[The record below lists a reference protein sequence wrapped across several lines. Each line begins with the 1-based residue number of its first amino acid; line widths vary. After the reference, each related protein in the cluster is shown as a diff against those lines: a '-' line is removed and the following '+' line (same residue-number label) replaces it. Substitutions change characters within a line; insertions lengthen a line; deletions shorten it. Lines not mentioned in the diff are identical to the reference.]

1 MTTEQIRGGGSM
13 TVPQM
18 IIPQIIY
25 LDFDG
30 AETQYKNSVLG
41 LNIDVTV
48 EDSGLSPERIA
59 TITSL
64 LNEHYVDQN
73 VVFVTE
79 RPESGDYSTVFI
91 GKTSDFD
98 KYGNFSGLA
107 ETVDSGNKIKNDD
120 AFVNMEATAGNETI
134 VATIIHELEHILL
147 GHRHAGN
154 GIEAYAWVHSVTVSS
169 GVTSTALKLGT
180 AEEENDTQILDVY
193 GIVSSTT
200 VNSSGRLNVASGG
213 VAIDT
218 TVNDNGYVHM
228 TGGTGSGTEIL
239 SGGIMFAES
248 ASVVTNTII
257 QYGGS
262 AIIAGKADGVDVGR
276 SGYLLVSSGGLIK
289 NTEVAIY
296 GYNEILSGGTAS
308 STIIN
313 GSVENGGGYYPTS
326 QKVQSGGSTCD
337 VTINYGGRLY
347 VSGGY
352 ARDVFINSGGSALL
366 NKGSANGIHVYSS
379 GSLLISSAANL
390 SDISVESGGFIDLA
404 LQASVKNLDIA
415 SGGSFNFAIGSAT
428 SFDYTSG
435 GIVFHQ
441 GSQLSD
447 MVISKGQGYTV
458 TSGGNVANLTLASG
472 GKLTLRNGVSGSN
485 ISVESGGRL
494 SLEVNGKANCVLS
507 GTNESGA
514 FRVSD
519 GRVSNFTIFSGC
531 SLLLTQSGVADNV
544 IISSGGY
551 LVVQRGCSA
560 LNVSQLAGGIINAYV
575 YSGDTATVIRGTNSN
590 GVFSLSNGIASNFI
604 VNRGQLYVYSG
615 GQAVQLELKNTGRAY
630 IYGIVNSAEISRNG
644 YLYVFSG
651 ATAYN
656 TELQSNGYL
665 YAYSGSVLSD
675 THINYGGRLVI
686 SSSGTASGTH
696 IQSWGSMRVSN
707 GGRSYDDAVYSN
719 GYMYVSSGGS
729 AIRTQVHSYGYVY
742 VSSGGSAI
750 QTQVHS
756 NGYMYAYNGFL
767 TDISV
772 LNGGRAYAYS
782 GTQLTGAVANSGG
795 YLYINAGCTASD
807 IEIQQGGSFC
817 FGVGNGTDIKYQWN
831 GNSYAL
837 GNYLSGMEISCG
849 MGFAVSSG
857 GSMNDIVIA
866 SGGMLNV
873 QNGGVANNIVQEKD
887 GGISVYIRGGD
898 STTRISGTNTRGTF
912 ELSNGVASGFDVISG
927 TQSIQSGGKAVDTL
941 VSRSGFQYVS
951 SGASASRT
959 ILENGMQYI
968 MCGAEVTGTVVSSGA
983 RQMLAPY
990 SYWGTESTVITAISD
1005 TEVKAGGYQYL
1016 HLNSYYYGSNRNF
1029 IYNINRTNVESGGRL
1044 LLYSL
1049 ANDGDS
1055 CETDVIFSDLSI
1067 QCGGTGSFIN
1077 LAENVS
1083 ISVTGELYIAGS
1095 LEVFGKTDL
1104 SQAAVTLDFT
1114 KHNSADSAFIND
1126 LRNITEVASWT
1137 ISVSAEQA
1145 DGVYNIA
1152 GYADAFTR
1160 SVNLV
1165 VDGQNTDSTLNVA
1178 DAVIRDFVS
1187 YTLIAEDSQLR
1198 LSVNREANA
1207 GLSELAV
1214 SASGTAGEKID
1225 FSWHISNTGKKD
1237 IAGYTEKIY
1246 LVNADDHSQRM
1257 LLKTIVHPETE
1268 ILSSG
1273 SGTDHNFSMVWGDN
1287 MGYEKNIFMVS
1298 LETASGIRD
1307 IIEEDNTVLS
1317 SEVIAFER
1325 QLFITGL
1332 QDTITEKSG
1341 RIRTVLKRT
1350 GTPDQAETVRIAL
1363 SGNPELF
1370 TAPALVSF
1378 AAGESEKVVYF
1389 EVGDNADY
1397 QGSQTL
1403 QITASADGYSSY
1415 MQSITLLDDEKPAL
1429 SFELAADEVSEGE
1442 SWDAFGKIT
1451 LSHALGHDLKIKLS
1465 YDKTQF
1471 ADIPDYVIINAG
1483 ETEAGFGLTAKD
1495 DKVSEIDKTF
1505 NLTASAD
1512 GVESATASILLKD
1525 NDVPGISFS
1534 INKSIVAE
1542 NSGAYALIG
1551 TITRTDDTTNYVK
1564 VKFSDENNSG
1574 LILPSMVTLGTG
1586 EKSVNFYIGLKDNIL
1601 RDGDRNASVKASIYI
1616 DSCGCTV
1623 LPVSGET
1630 QVDFTILDDDGEA
1643 LGISLNKSNVMENTV
1658 RAAKL
1663 TITRNTIG
1671 GDALTVNLGVSGS
1684 SLLKL
1689 PETVQF
1695 AEGETSV
1702 TIDVDTLTDGLN
1714 TGNQL
1719 ATITA
1724 TATGY
1729 AGAVGY
1735 LNISDA
1741 DLPDL
1746 AVSDIAVSG
1755 NAYAGTQTLVNMTI
1769 VNNGFQEC
1777 ADGVYVKLTLSDGT
1791 ELGSYKISGP
1801 FVVGESKQVGFY
1813 VNLPEVTGS
1822 KTITAVIDP
1831 GNMVQELDDSNN
1843 RAVSQAFDIKLD
1855 YLVTVETTPEILY
1868 RKGVITITGKTQK
1881 LDAAAV
1887 GNLPLEVL
1895 LKGPYGEKL
1904 LKTTSDADGN
1914 YTLRVDT
1921 TDLYAGSYSVYA
1933 GNLGSYGNAQDK
1945 IEIAGLKVNQTQAF
1959 VWDIEDKT
1967 SVSGSFIIS
1976 NLSNAA
1982 LSGVTVKAVN
1992 APGNFQFTVDEAA
2005 ILDANGKLTINYTVT
2020 ADGTT
2025 EDGGYTLTRGYQKI
2039 DFVVE
2044 TVEGVSAE
2052 FSGYFYS
2059 NPQEAILTLSE
2070 TSVSKTLYSGGEY
2083 YYEYTITNTGYG
2095 DSGIITINMPDTELM
2110 KLISSPTIENLA
2122 YGESATVTFKVVPAN
2137 AELNVPYTGSIGINA
2152 ENADGAAYKFDY
2164 TFVSSNKGNISI
2176 SLSDENTLYCSDKPM
2191 LAGATVKVYNAYTN
2205 QLVTSGLS
2213 DENGNVVF
2221 SDLAEGK
2228 YIIKYSAEGHD
2239 NAQEV
2244 VTVRSGETLE
2254 LDTMLNYSGVTYTW
2268 NVRKVELTDTY
2279 EIVLSTEF
2287 QTNVPAPVV
2296 TITGPTE
2303 IPELAWGESQLMT
2316 FTVTNHGLIAA
2327 NDFTLNLP
2335 ELQMGYKWEVLNDQ
2349 PITIAPNSAQS
2360 FNVLLRHGVEQTEND
2375 EIDWSVFDEKWQ
2387 YDENGDA
2394 ISWTMQFAGQDLCKI
2409 NKDGSYACLNEDG
2422 LYESYDID
2430 GNLTTVTMYEHENSY
2445 TYNSSGQLMNISSAE
2460 ASYSFLYNE
2469 QGVLV
2474 SIRNDKTGKSIFTQE
2489 TMQISSGS
2497 GLKNEL
2503 DIAAMKNNVTL
2514 YLYSEGKWLEIND
2527 GDLASANI
2535 TNDDTISVVVHGF
2548 MSEINDLSSWTTNIA
2563 ESIVGTNE
2571 NAKVIGV
2578 DWSSWASWTTIL
2590 TQLMDLINESSTI
2603 GFITDETNDLLS
2615 NYAGFAPRYIS
2626 AVAYQAAEYLAGYN
2640 VENIIGHSY
2649 GAHIGGLLG
2658 SRLKNVDTMIGIDP
2672 ANVVTIEFLPQFF
2685 TNITGY
2691 NPHGIT
2697 DLWGCNVSASYVET
2711 YKTSTFL
2718 GFTTH
2723 TYGNYNYLLAESGN
2737 YDISSSI
2744 LNSCAKKLSELTAKM
2759 LLRGAATPI
2768 SWLSN
2773 IISAYQIGSRIAKD
2787 VANHSIGQNWIAEQI
2802 KKNGTVAKWYNEFI
2816 DSASSKEWLGIINRN
2831 NDDLECVTL
2840 DGENNQKWN
2849 GYSVSDEDW
2858 ENVVT
2863 EHAKYVDFSVQTED
2877 IKTVYSEFEEK
2888 IKLYDC
2894 SGTYTV
2900 CVPIANL
2907 ANNATITIDSLE
2919 DWQRSQ
2925 DCSVWVYLTDTAG
2938 VEGICVG
2945 KAEFA
2950 MPANSYTIVPVEL
2963 NIDSEDLPD
2972 SGTAYLYVKAGVNND
2987 GEYIRYDLNEA
2998 NNTRLIEVDVEKI
3011 DCTERLLG
3019 RYEIICDGMET
3030 RWEEVWLSTPYCCDF
3045 GYKTPYT
3052 PSDYDYPE
3060 SPLLPPDKINGG
3072 GITVIPGVPTIP
3084 TISGDTKH
3092 CTPKYIWHPNTASA
3106 TPDGGLISYAAVLS
3120 SSAEEE
3126 DSICAHVKMEFAQ
3139 TAVTSREGFEGTLTL
3154 TNNFSEINDITF
3166 TAQVWDSNGNDVS
3179 DLFQIAENG
3188 NDGFRITLDGEKKY
3202 LGLGNEESGTF
3213 TILYVPGRN
3222 TAVNGPEEYQF
3233 TGTVSYTA
3241 MGQEISFALTPITL
3255 TVNSSPA
3262 LTLHYFVERD
3272 VYSDDPFTADVVE
3285 KAVPAEISV
3294 LVVNRGA
3301 GNARNFSLSGFT
3313 PTIVENEK
3321 GLLIDYNMVDAAL
3334 NGVKNDNGIA
3344 DVSFGTIDAK
3354 SSAVAQWWY
3363 TANVQG
3369 HYSDYS
3375 VSFEHMDYSYTDLYG
3390 NTRYVAADNSR
3401 QDLSLIESAEVHE
3414 LIRSVQ
3420 ADGDSLPD
3428 FLVNDLA
3435 DSAEMADGLYLSDGS
3450 YFDVHGIMTAD
3461 ASGSFGTINVAITL
3475 TAELAE
3481 GWNYLRILDPGS
3493 GDYELVS
3500 VIRDGVELNSSNFWQ
3515 TDRYYV
3521 DEEGTI
3527 MEDRLHLLDQGEVAG
3542 SVTYTLNYTAK
3553 DKSPLLVTSIAAP
3566 DSVVKGAVD
3575 SITVV
3580 FNKAVNADT
3589 FTWADID
3596 LFRQEDLTNNL
3607 ITEDVT
3613 VTRIDDKTFIIGNLT
3628 GVTGDN
3634 GYYQLLVRTAGIAD
3648 TVGNSGSDGK
3658 AVYWTNAGD
3667 SPAITDI
3674 PELAKLMNEK
3684 TDSITL
3690 EFSSA
3695 IAPDTLTASLI
3706 AINGKALNNVSI
3718 TAVDET
3724 NSRFKVSGIA
3734 EALHEGENVISV
3746 DVTKITSISGTPG
3759 AASYTKNWSIDLT
3772 APEIST
3778 GITDMGLTRT
3788 APKQLVFSFSER
3800 INTDVSSLTLKRN
3813 GETITSDSL
3822 SIKIEE
3828 NNIIVT
3834 GIATALS
3841 DGQYELVMDLTQVT
3855 DDAENHGTGTA
3866 TQAWTVDTAA
3876 PAVITGLALASSCD
3890 WGISDTDRITAAR
3903 ELTLIG
3909 TLPESGLSVRIYQE
3923 QNGVRTLLYNEQPE
3937 NIELNAVLTAATGN
3951 SELVV
3956 VLTDGAG
3963 NQSESR
3969 LSIFVDE
3976 LAFSVK
3982 FAEKFESALEKSPD
3996 VITMI
4001 FTDEVS
4007 ALTLNDLTLTRDGK
4021 ELSLAGCTLEKSAEK
4036 TWRLSGISAGANGNY
4051 QLKVNLTNLTKELSG
4066 LHGSGSQEISWQ
4078 VYNKTAP
4085 EVLSC
4090 SIPSNQILE
4099 KLSTFSIVFSHS
4111 MNCSELIA
4119 SGAITHAVRIA
4130 KTDAAGKFEKMIQLN
4145 TDEFQYISS
4154 ANTLVWQGGDAL
4166 NEPGHFILVLDS
4178 SLLRNADNLGL
4189 TGGYSSSE
4197 AMVGFTGGTSIAPAG
4212 AGYAVPVWCDMN
4224 GDGLK
4229 DLLIGEKSNDSTG
4242 KIRIYLNN
4250 GSDSEPL
4257 FSDYSYLQGVSGDWS
4272 INAAGCLGVAF
4283 RMADANGDGEED
4295 LVYGTSDGEIL
4306 VSVKSG
4312 EFFMPGTALTAG
4324 GSAIDVGNRAVF
4336 ELCDWNGDGKT
4347 DIISGASDGKV
4358 YLYVNNGDWSFAAAE
4373 TLNIQLSE
4381 GWSAVAVADLNGDGN
4396 TDIVSGDSKGN
4407 LFAFLN
4413 NSDGSFA
4420 SVTLAS
4426 GSVDR
4431 SRPFVSDVNGDGI
4444 VDITV
4449 GYADGSIQTFYGS
4462 RGEFISTAFNINS
4475 SPVLSG
4481 DITVTQDGYDVTIS
4495 WSPAVD
4501 DGDHLTYM
4509 VKVGSTVY
4517 NTNDTTLTLKA
4528 LDADTYDYQI
4538 GVCDSFGLETWSSV
4552 DQFTVADIT
4561 APELSTKLELKQRK
4575 NTITLEWGE
4584 ATDNVG
4590 IAGYKFEINGTV
4602 YNTSELSYS
4611 MKNLA
4616 IGSYEYRLCAY
4627 DAAGLETWSEKQ
4639 TFSVTE
4645 IADTADHKLVY
4656 EMPSASYGSGCVPC
4670 SVGMLLGYY
4679 DLYGYCGY
4687 DVSNLIDGE
4696 ITVDSR
4702 GNAETLL
4709 NQFIVSDEYTARFIG
4724 KSADEELDATF
4735 VIGQDE
4741 LNTAEW
4747 NSLSDWLGTGQYWR
4761 GSADYA
4767 TAYYYGTLGEIKSTG
4782 ETYTVESKTLP
4793 VKYADFKYGLELF
4806 VTSCGYDLND
4816 AATQTVKADTLAG
4829 GTFTFENLMS
4839 ELDAGRGVL
4848 ISLISSDAPGHM
4860 VLAYGYNEAAGEIIF
4875 DDTVRTDCRM
4885 TWDGTYLYGGHDYKI
4900 QAVTTIVF
4908 DVNSLNLL
4916 NQDNVAPVLT
4926 VTGNAN
4932 VWTNENVTLSASAE
4946 DNASGIKAVAYT
4958 LDGEHWIIGES
4969 VTLSEN
4975 GIVIFRATDNAGNVS
4990 TQEIIVDRIDKIAP
5004 AISNVTADITTA
5016 TRTDVWV
5023 TASFADD
5030 VELASKQ
5037 YKIDNGEWQNYTD
5050 GVTMSA
5056 NGTVYFKAIDTAG
5069 NEALKKY
5076 EVTNIDK
5083 VAPELIRLERT
5094 PDGPTNGD
5102 VTVTIQFK
5110 DDHRLASLEYSLDEA
5125 NWTASSGS
5133 VTITQNQT
5141 VYFRAFDVAG
5151 NESRAEYKVTNI
5163 DRTPPDLPVISAS
5176 TSTATNQPIT
5186 LTALFAGDSIHNE
5199 YSLDGN
5205 TWNAYQSGVVVG
5217 ENQTV
5222 YFRSFDA
5229 AGNESRA
5236 EYEVTSIDRTPPD
5249 LPVISASTSTTTN
5262 LPVTLTA
5269 VFAGDSIHNEY
5280 SLDGD
5285 TWNTYQSGVVV
5296 SENQTVYFRS
5306 FDAAG
5311 NMAKTQYTVVN
5322 IDSIPPKYP
5331 QIVLSN
5337 EKTTRE
5343 IITVKA
5349 LFAEDSAKNEF
5360 SINGDPF
5367 QSYTGEFLLVGNS
5380 TLSFRSTDTLG
5391 NHSTFNYVVSNI
5403 LSPDANGPAT
5413 VTPTATVKKYNA
5425 TLKWSKAATSDKKV
5439 KVANYEIYCN
5449 GQYLTSKSTSL
5460 TLKNL
5465 SVGNYTCFVRAIDS
5479 EGRYGAWS
5487 AMQTLTV
5494 EDVTAPKLGKVTA
5507 SVDGYTGILSWTG
5520 EDNVGIV
5527 RYEVHCGDQFQMVT
5541 ETSARFENLLIGRY
5555 NAEVIAFD
5563 AAGNASKIAKVKISV
5578 KDATPPEQVTGLAI
5592 PLVDSKYKATLTWD
5606 PAVDNSGK
5614 IARYEIQ
5621 LDDGKILKSSKT
5633 SINVSKLSVGEHS
5646 YKVRAIDKDKNVGE
5660 WSDSQLFTVKDMTAP
5675 TSIKA
5680 KATVD
5685 GYSVLFNLSGKDNSG
5700 SIARYVVTCGDKSV
5714 ETTTDTAVLSDFG
5727 VGKQTAFIIA
5737 YDAEGNASK
5746 EAKVSFNVKDAT
5758 PPGQVTGLEPPLV
5771 DSKYKATLTWDPAV
5785 DNSGKIASYEIQL
5798 DDGKILKSSKTSINV
5813 SKLSVGEHSYK
5824 VRAIDK
5830 DKNVGEWS
5838 DSQSFYVQDMS
5849 APGNVSAKATV
5860 EENSLLLSWKT
5871 PKDNV
5876 GVTGYI
5882 LKHGVNLENEAF
5894 LAAEELNYRI
5904 DGIAKGIYQYQITA
5918 EDEAGNLS
5926 KPKTGKVSIKTELPV
5941 EEPVLPEPASLNV
5954 FDSGMKLA
5962 WASVDDPLAIASN
5975 LKLDTEETLSVI
5987 ELTGQDTTN
5996 SNRLQLFT
6004 VAS

>member
-1 MTTEQIRGGGSM
+1 MTTEQIRGGGTM

-59 TITSL
+59 TITSQ
-64 LNEHYVDQN
+64 LNELYVEQN
-73 VVFVTE
+73 VIFVTE

-107 ETVDSGNKIKNDD
+107 ETVDSGNQIKNDD
-120 AFVNMEATAGNETI
+120 AFVNMEATASNETI
-134 VATIIHELEHILL
+134 IATIIHELEHILL

-154 GIEAYAWVHSVTVSS
+154 GIEAYALVQSVTVSS
-169 GVTSTALKLGT
+169 GVTSTALKVGT
-180 AEEENDTQILDVY
+180 AEEENDTQILYVY
-193 GIVSSTT
+193 GIASSTT
-200 VNSSGRLNVASGG
+200 VNSNGRMDVASGG

-228 TGGTGSGTEIL
+228 TGGMGSGTEIL

-248 ASVVTNTII
+248 DSVVTNTII

-262 AIIAGKADGVDVGR
+262 AIIAGEADGVDVR
-276 SGYLLVSSGGLIK
+276 SYGYLLVSSGGLIK
-289 NTEVAIY
+289 NTEVAIN

-313 GSVENGGGYYPTS
+313 GRVENDGGYSPTS

-352 ARDVFINSGGSALL
+352 ARDVSINSGGSALFS
-366 NKGSANGIHVYSS
+366 NGSANGIHVYSS
-379 GSLLISSAANL
+379 GSLLISSAANP

-415 SGGSFNFAIGSAT
+415 SGGSFNFAIGAAT

-447 MVISKGQGYTV
+447 MVISKGQGYIV

-472 GKLTLRNGVSGSN
+472 GKLTLRNGFSGSN

-519 GRVSNFTIFSGC
+519 GRVSNFIISSGC

-575 YSGDTATVIRGTNSN
+575 YSGDTATVISGTNSN

-604 VNRGQLYVYSG
+604 VNRGQLYVYRG
-615 GQAVQLELKNTGRAY
+615 GQAVQLELKNAGRAY
-630 IYGIVNSAEISRNG
+630 ISGIVNSAEISSYG

-675 THINYGGRLVI
+675 THINYGGYMSNYSYNAAVVMASSTVIAGQINNYDMTIDADNGNMIFDLTEKNSVQSYFIRDISKISNASFCVNIGRNANGIYKLALNAANFNQTITVYTQDNETYSMSVGDTLNTDVFDYDFSTSNGTLLFEVKRKLYQDLLLEGYPHSAVISDGIRAERTIISSGGHLVI
-686 SSSGTASGTH
+686 SSGGTASETH
-696 IQSWGSMRVSN
+696 IHSWGSMTVSN
-707 GGRSYDDAVYSN
+707 GGRSYDNAVYSG
-719 GYMYVSSGGS
+719 GYMF
-729 AIRTQVHSYGYVY
+729 

-756 NGYMYAYNGFL
+756 NGYMYAYNGSL

-782 GTQLTGAVANSGG
+782 GTVLTGAVANSGG

-817 FGVGNGTDIKYQWN
+817 FGVGNGTDIKYLWN
-831 GNSYAL
+831 GNSYTL
-837 GNYLSGMEISCG
+837 GNSLSDMEISCG

-898 STTRISGTNTRGTF
+898 SSTRISGTNTRGTF
-912 ELSNGVASGFDVISG
+912 ELSNGVASGFDIISG
-927 TQSIQSGGKAVDTL
+927 TQSILSGGKAVDTL

-959 ILENGMQYI
+959 ILKNGMQYI

-983 RQMLAPY
+983 RQMLAPNL
-990 SYWGTESTVITAISD
+990 YWGTESTVITAISD

-1016 HLNSYYYGSNRNF
+1016 RLNSYYYGSNRNF

-1044 LLYSL
+1044 LLYSY
-1049 ANDGDS
+1049 ANYGDS
-1055 CETDVIFSDLSI
+1055 SETDVIFSDLSI
-1067 QCGGTGSFIN
+1067 QCGGTGLFRNS
-1077 LAENVS
+1077 AENISV
-1083 ISVTGELYIAGS
+1083 SVTGELYIAGS
-1095 LEVFGKTDL
+1095 LVVYDKTDL
-1104 SQAAVTLDFT
+1104 SQAAVTLDLT

-1126 LRNITEVASWT
+1126 LRNITEAASWT

-1152 GYADAFTR
+1152 GYADAFTQ

-1165 VDGQNTDSTLNVA
+1165 VDGQNTGSTLNVT

-1268 ILSSG
+1268 ILSAG
-1273 SGTDHNFSMVWGDN
+1273 SGTDSNFSMVWGDN

-1332 QDTITEKSG
+1332 QDSLTEKSG

-1350 GTPDQAETVRIAL
+1350 GTPDQAETVSIAL
-1363 SGNPELF
+1363 FGNPELF
-1370 TAPALVSF
+1370 TAPAVVSF

-1397 QGSQTL
+1397 QGSQTI
-1403 QITASADGYSSY
+1403 QITAFADGYSSY

-1451 LSHALGHDLKIKLS
+1451 LSHALDHDLKIKLS

-1505 NLTASAD
+1505 KLTASAD

-1534 INKSIVAE
+1534 INKNIVAE

-1564 VKFSDENNSG
+1564 VKFSDENKSG

-1643 LGISLNKSNVMENTV
+1643 LGISLNKSNVMENTAS
-1658 RAAKL
+1658 AAKL

-1671 GDALTVNLGVSGS
+1671 GDALTVNLGVHGS

-1746 AVSDIAVSG
+1746 AVSDIAAPG

-1769 VNNGFQEC
+1769 VNNGFKEC

-1791 ELGSYKISGP
+1791 ELGSYKVSGP
-1801 FVVGESKQVGFY
+1801 FAVGESKQVGFY

-1831 GNMVQELDDSNN
+1831 ENMVQELDDSNN
-1843 RAVSQAFDIKLD
+1843 RAVSQVFVIKLD

-1868 RKGVITITGKTQK
+1868 RKGVITVTGKTQK
-1881 LDAAAV
+1881 LDGTAV

-1895 LKGPYGEKL
+1895 LKGSYGEKL

-1914 YTLRVDT
+1914 YTLSVDT

-1933 GNLGSYGNAQDK
+1933 GNLGSYGKAQDK

-1967 SVSGSFIIS
+1967 SVSGSFTIS

-1982 LSGVTVKAVN
+1982 FSGVTVKAVN

-2005 ILDANGKLTINYTVT
+2005 ILDANGKLTINYTIT

-2070 TSVSKTLYSGGEY
+2070 TSVSKTLYSGEEY
-2083 YYEYTITNTGYG
+2083 YYEYTITNTGFG
-2095 DSGIITINMPDTELM
+2095 DSGVITINMPDTELM

-2122 YGESATVTFKVVPAN
+2122 YGESATVTFKVAPAN
-2137 AELNVPYTGSIGINA
+2137 AELNVPYIGSIGINA

-2164 TFVSSNKGNISI
+2164 TFVSNNKGNISI
-2176 SLSDENTLYCSDKPM
+2176 SLSDENTLYRSDKPM

-2205 QLVTSGLS
+2205 KLITSGIS

-2244 VTVRSGETLE
+2244 VTVRGGETLE

-2268 NVRKVELTDTY
+2268 NVRKVELTDSY

-2335 ELQMGYKWEVLNDQ
+2335 ELQMGYEWKVLNDQ

-2360 FNVLLRHGVEQTEND
+2360 FNVLLRHGAEQSEND
-2375 EIDWSVFDEKWQ
+2375 EIDWSVYDEKWE

-2394 ISWTMQFAGQDLCKI
+2394 ISWTMQLAGQDICKI
-2409 NKDGSYACLNEDG
+2409 NRDGSYACLNEDG

-2430 GNLTTVTMYEHENSY
+2430 GNLTAVTMYEHENSY

-2460 ASYSFLYNE
+2460 ATYSFLYNE

-2503 DIAAMKNNVTL
+2503 DVAAMKNNVTL
-2514 YLYSEGKWLEIND
+2514 YLYSEGKWLEINN

-2535 TNDDTISVVVHGF
+2535 TTDDNISVVVHGF

-2563 ESIVGTNE
+2563 ESIVATNE

-2590 TQLMDLINESSTI
+2590 TQLVKSIYESSVI
-2603 GFITDETNDLLS
+2603 GFITDEIMGLLS
-2615 NYAGFAPRYIS
+2615 NYGGFAPRYIS

-2658 SRLKNVDTMIGIDP
+2658 SRLENVDTMIGIDP
-2672 ANVVTIEFLPQFF
+2672 ANVVTIEFLPQCF

-2691 NPHGIT
+2691 NPLGIT
-2697 DLWGCNVSASYVET
+2697 DLWGRNASASYVET

-2723 TYGNYNYLLAESGN
+2723 TYGNNNYLLAESGN

-2759 LLRGAATPI
+2759 LLGAAATPI
-2768 SWLSN
+2768 SWLSK

-2787 VANHSIGQNWIAEQI
+2787 FTNHSIGQNWIAEQI
-2802 KKNGTVAKWYNEFI
+2802 EKNGTVGKWYNEFI
-2816 DSASSKEWLGIINRN
+2816 DSVSSKEWLGIINRN
-2831 NDDLECVTL
+2831 NNDLECVTL
-2840 DGENNQKWN
+2840 YGKNNQKWN

-2877 IKTVYSEFEEK
+2877 IKTVYSEFEEN

-2950 MPANSYTIVPVEL
+2950 MAANSYTIVPVEL

-2972 SGTAYLYVKAGVNND
+2972 SGTAYLYVKAGVNDD

-2998 NNTRLIEVDVEKI
+2998 NNTRLIEVAVEKI

-3052 PSDYDYPE
+3052 PSYYPE
-3060 SPLLPPDKINGG
+3060 SPLLPPNKINGG
-3072 GITVIPGVPTIP
+3072 GITVIPSVPTIP
-3084 TISGDTKH
+3084 TISGDTKY

-3106 TPDGGLISYAAVLS
+3106 TPDGGLMSYAAVLS
-3120 SSAEEE
+3120 SSAGEE

-3139 TAVTSREGFEGTLTL
+3139 TAVSSREGFEGTLTL

-3188 NDGFRITLDGEKKY
+3188 NDGFRITVDGEKKY

-3213 TILYVPGRN
+3213 TVLYVPGRN

-3255 TVNSSPA
+3255 TVNPSPA
-3262 LTLHYFVERD
+3262 LTLHYFMEQD
-3272 VYSDDPFTADVVE
+3272 IYSDDPFTADVVE

-3321 GLLIDYNMVDAAL
+3321 GLLIDYNMTDAAL

-3420 ADGDSLPD
+3420 ADDDSLPD

-3450 YFDVHGIMTAD
+3450 YFDVHGVMTAA
-3461 ASGSFGTINVAITL
+3461 ASGSFGTTDVAITL

-3500 VIRDGVELNSSNFWQ
+3500 VIRDGVELNSRNFWQ

-3521 DEEGTI
+3521 DEEGTT
-3527 MEDRLHLLDQGEVAG
+3527 MEDRLHLLDKSEVAG

-3553 DKSPLLVTSIAAP
+3553 DKNPLFVTSIAAP

-3580 FNKAVNADT
+3580 FNKAVNANT

-3596 LFRQEDLTNNL
+3596 LFRQGDLTNNL

-3613 VTRIDDKTFIIGNLT
+3613 VTRIDDKTFIIGNLA

-3634 GYYQLLVRTAGIAD
+3634 GYYQLLVRTSGITD

-3658 AVYWTNAGD
+3658 AVYWTNAGN
-3667 SPAITDI
+3667 SPAITGI

-3706 AINGKALNNVSI
+3706 VINGKALNNVLI
-3718 TAVDET
+3718 TAIDET

-3734 EALHEGENVISV
+3734 EALLEGENVISV

-3834 GIATALS
+3834 GIASALS
-3841 DGQYELVMDLTQVT
+3841 DGRYELVMDLTQVT
-3855 DDAENHGTGTA
+3855 DDAGNHGTGTA
-3866 TQAWTVDTAA
+3866 TQAWTMDTAA

-3903 ELTLIG
+3903 ELTLTG
-3909 TLPESGLSVRIYQE
+3909 TLPESDLTVKIYQE

-3956 VLTDGAG
+3956 VLADGAG

-4021 ELSLAGCTLEKSAEK
+4021 ELSLAGCMLEKSAEK
-4036 TWRLSGISAGANGNY
+4036 TWQLSGISAGANGNY

-4066 LHGSGSQEISWQ
+4066 LRGSGSQEITWQ

-4145 TDEFQYISS
+4145 ADEFQYISS

-4166 NEPGHFILVLDS
+4166 NEPGHFTLVLDS

-4197 AMVGFTGGTSIAPAG
+4197 AMVGFTRGTSIAPAG
-4212 AGYAVPVWCDMN
+4212 AGYAVPVWYDMN

-4229 DLLIGEKSNDSTG
+4229 DLLVGEKSNDSTG

-4250 GSDSEPL
+4250 GSDSEPK
-4257 FSDYSYLQGVSGDWS
+4257 FSDYSYLQDISGDWS
-4272 INAAGCLGVAF
+4272 INATGCLGVAF
-4283 RMADANGDGEED
+4283 RMTDVNGDGNED

-4312 EFFMPGTALTAG
+4312 EFFTPGTALTAG

-4373 TLNIQLSE
+4373 TLNIQLPG

-4413 NSDGSFA
+4413 NGDGSFA
-4420 SVTLAS
+4420 SFTLAS
-4426 GSVDR
+4426 ASVDR

-4462 RGEFISTAFNINS
+4462 QGKFISTTFNINS

-4501 DGDHLTYM
+4501 DGDHLTYK

-4528 LDADTYDYQI
+4528 LDVDTYDYQI

-4552 DQFTVADIT
+4552 DQFTVADIS

-4590 IAGYKFEINGTV
+4590 IAGYKLEINGTV

-4656 EMPSASYGSGCVPC
+4656 EMPTASYGSGCVSC

-4696 ITVDSR
+4696 ITVDSH
-4702 GNAETLL
+4702 GNSEALL
-4709 NQFIVSDEYTARFIG
+4709 NRFIVSDEYTARFIG

-4735 VIGQDE
+4735 VVGQDE

-4767 TAYYYGTLGEIKSTG
+4767 TAYYYGTLGEIKGTG
-4782 ETYTVESKTLP
+4782 ETYTVETKTLP

-4806 VTSCGYDLND
+4806 VASCGYDLND
-4816 AATQTVKADTLAG
+4816 AATQTVKADTLEG

-4839 ELDAGRGVL
+4839 EIDAGRGVL
-4848 ISLISSDAPGHM
+4848 ISLISSDVPGHM
-4860 VLAYGYNEAAGEIIF
+4860 VLAYGYNEATGEIIF
-4875 DDTVRTDCRM
+4875 DDTVQTDCRM
-4885 TWDGTYLYGGHDYKI
+4885 TWDGTYLHGGHDYKI
-4900 QAVTTIVF
+4900 QAATTIVF
-4908 DVNSLNLL
+4908 DVNGLNLL
-4916 NQDNVAPVLT
+4916 NQDKVAPVLT

-4958 LDGEHWIIGES
+4958 LDGEQWIIGES

-4975 GIVIFRATDNAGNVS
+4975 GIVIFRATDNAGNISTQKITVNKIDKVAPVLTVTGNANVWTNENVTLSASAEDNASGIKAVAYTLDGEQWIIGESVTLSENGIVIFRVTDNAGNVS
-4990 TQEIIVDRIDKIAP
+4990 TQEITVDRIDKIAP
-5004 AISNVTADITTA
+5004 AISDVTADITTV
-5016 TRTDVWV
+5016 TKTDVRV
-5023 TASFADD
+5023 TATFADD

-5056 NGTVYFKAIDTAG
+5056 NGTVYFKAVDTAG
-5069 NEALKKY
+5069 NEALEKY

-5110 DDHRLASLEYSLDEA
+5110 DDRRLASVEYSLDEA
-5125 NWTASSGS
+5125 NWSASSGS

-5141 VYFRAFDVAG
+5141 VYFRAFDAAG
-5151 NESRAEYKVTNI
+5151 NECRAEYKVTNI

-5176 TSTATNQPIT
+5176 TTTATNQP
-5186 LTALFAGDSIHNE
+5186 
-5199 YSLDGN
+5199 
-5205 TWNAYQSGVVVG
+5205 VM
-5217 ENQTV
+5217 
-5222 YFRSFDA
+5222 
-5229 AGNESRA
+5229 
-5236 EYEVTSIDRTPPD
+5236 
-5249 LPVISASTSTTTN
+5249 
-5262 LPVTLTA
+5262 LTA

-5296 SENQTVYFRS
+5296 AENQTVYFRS

-5311 NMAKTQYTVVN
+5311 NMAKTQYTVMN

-5349 LFAEDSAKNEF
+5349 LFAEDSVKNEF
-5360 SINGDPF
+5360 SINGGPL

-5380 TLSFRSTDTLG
+5380 TLSFRSTDILG

-5439 KVANYEIYCN
+5439 KIANYEIYCN
-5449 GQYLTSKSTSL
+5449 GQYLTSKGTSL
-5460 TLKNL
+5460 KLKNL

-5541 ETSARFENLLIGRY
+5541 ETSARFENLLIGKY
-5555 NAEVIAFD
+5555 NAGVIAFD

-5592 PLVDSKYKATLTWD
+5592 PLVDSKYKATL
-5606 PAVDNSGK
+5606 S
-5614 IARYEIQ
+5614 
-5621 LDDGKILKSSKT
+5621 
-5633 SINVSKLSVGEHS
+5633 
-5646 YKVRAIDKDKNVGE
+5646 
-5660 WSDSQLFTVKDMTAP
+5660 
-5675 TSIKA
+5675 
-5680 KATVD
+5680 
-5685 GYSVLFNLSGKDNSG
+5685 
-5700 SIARYVVTCGDKSV
+5700 
-5714 ETTTDTAVLSDFG
+5714 
-5727 VGKQTAFIIA
+5727 
-5737 YDAEGNASK
+5737 
-5746 EAKVSFNVKDAT
+5746 
-5758 PPGQVTGLEPPLV
+5758 
-5771 DSKYKATLTWDPAV
+5771 WDPAV
-5785 DNSGKIASYEIQL
+5785 DNSGKIASYEI
-5798 DDGKILKSSKTSINV
+5798 
-5813 SKLSVGEHSYK
+5813 
-5824 VRAIDK
+5824 
-5830 DKNVGEWS
+5830 
-5838 DSQSFYVQDMS
+5838 
-5849 APGNVSAKATV
+5849 
-5860 EENSLLLSWKT
+5860 
-5871 PKDNV
+5871 
-5876 GVTGYI
+5876 
-5882 LKHGVNLENEAF
+5882 
-5894 LAAEELNYRI
+5894 
-5904 DGIAKGIYQYQITA
+5904 
-5918 EDEAGNLS
+5918 
-5926 KPKTGKVSIKTELPV
+5926 
-5941 EEPVLPEPASLNV
+5941 
-5954 FDSGMKLA
+5954 
-5962 WASVDDPLAIASN
+5962 
-5975 LKLDTEETLSVI
+5975 
-5987 ELTGQDTTN
+5987 
-5996 SNRLQLFT
+5996 
-6004 VAS
+6004 